1 MERIFVGYFVDFFLG
16 KQMLNC
22 ERHSLYLFGALG
34 VVRCTLTHIYIYS
47 VYIYIYILYIYNIA
61 SFSLQF
67 LKHYKSKLYTTTTLP
82 YLQRNDTLMWHLAVF
97 HILYKILIKV
107 KEQFA
112 RKLFENSFHFHIRAL
127 MGIGIIWQYKNDL
140 EFGA

>member
-1 MERIFVGYFVDFFLG
+1 M
-16 KQMLNC
+16 
-22 ERHSLYLFGALG
+22 H
-34 VVRCTLTHIYIYS
+34 T
-47 VYIYIYILYIYNIA
+47 YIYIYIFCVYLYILYIYIILQA
-61 SFSLQF
+61 SVCSFSNTIKANFQ
-67 LKHYKSKLYTTTTLP
+67 TLHHHHSP